1 MQAEIQKHFQ
11 LVRSIRLWN
20 NPWWEGVE
28 ATLLEPFE
36 LDWTKAELQNTARK
50 RSCVG
55 EGSAHHLWGIP
66 PFLPLLSVGGTNTD
80 NGWKLYRDF

>member
-36 LDWTKAELQNTARK
+36 LD
-50 RSCVG
+50 
-55 EGSAHHLWGIP
+55 
-66 PFLPLLSVGGTNTD
+66 
-80 NGWKLYRDF
+80 